1 MLGKSMN
8 KFLISILLGCA
19 VLQAQHGIN
28 LQVVRDIRLQ
38 NLKRD
43 YTGSTIRFIV
53 PGSTSVMGV
62 LKDVTDKNFII
73 SHNGSPAVYSHEKIN
88 YIFIDPGFTG
98 KLMAF
103 GVGLLGGAAGYMG
116 VIIAKEN
123 ANASWK
129 GVASSFGVALG
140 GRIGFKTFFKPIK
153 IDISGKTRE

>member
-1 MLGKSMN
+1 MN
-8 KFLISILLGCA
+8 KFLFSLLLGCA
-19 VLQAQHGIN
+19 LLAAQPGIN
-28 LQVVRDIRLQ
+28 NRAVRDIRLQ

-43 YTGSTIRFIV
+43 YTGSTIRFFV
-53 PGSTSVMGV
+53 PGSISVVGV

-73 SHNGSPAVYSHEKIN
+73 SHNGSPAVYSHEEIN

-103 GVGLLGGAAGYMG
+103 GVGLIGGAAGYMG
-116 VIIAKEN
+116 VIIAREN

-129 GVASSFGVALG
+129 GVASSLGLALG

>member
-1 MLGKSMN
+1 MN

-62 LKDVTDKNFII
+62 LRDVTDKNFII
-73 SHNGSPAVYSHEKIN
+73 SHNGSPAIYSHEKID

-103 GVGLLGGAAGYMG
+103 GVGLIGGAASYMG
-116 VIIAKEN
+116 VMIAKEN

-129 GVASSFGVALG
+129 GVASSLGLALG
-140 GRIGFKTFFKPIK
+140 GRIGFKTFYKPIK

>member
-1 MLGKSMN
+1 MN
-8 KFLISILLGCA
+8 KFLFGLLIGCA
-19 VLQAQHGIN
+19 VLQAQPGIN
-28 LQVVRDIRLQ
+28 IQAVRDIRLQ

-53 PGSTSVMGV
+53 PGSASVMGV

-73 SHNGSPAVYSHEKIN
+73 SHNGSPAVYGHEEIN
-88 YIFIDPGFTG
+88 YVFVDPGFTG

-103 GVGLLGGAAGYMG
+103 GVGLIGGAAGYMA
-116 VIIAKEN
+116 VIIAKKN

-129 GVASSFGVALG
+129 GVVSSLGFALG
-140 GRIGFKTFFKPIK
+140 GRIGFKTFFKPLK

>member
-1 MLGKSMN
+1 MN
-8 KFLISILLGCA
+8 KFLFSILMGCA
-19 VLQAQHGIN
+19 VLAAQPGVNFQA
-28 LQVVRDIRLQ
+28 VRDIRLQ

-53 PGSTSVMGV
+53 PGSTSVTGV

-73 SHNGSPAVYSHEKIN
+73 SHNGSPAVYSHEEIN
-88 YIFIDPGFTG
+88 YIFVDPGFTG

-123 ANASWK
+123 ANPSWR
-129 GVASSFGVALG
+129 GVASSLGLALG

>member
-1 MLGKSMN
+1 MN
-8 KFLISILLGCA
+8 KFLFSILLGCA
-19 VLQAQHGIN
+19 VLQAQPGIN
-28 LQVVRDIRLQ
+28 LQAVRDIRLQ

-73 SHNGSPAVYSHEKIN
+73 SHNGTPAVYSHENID

-103 GVGLLGGAAGYMG
+103 GVGLIGGAGGYMG
-116 VIIAKEN
+116 VIIAKKN

-129 GVASSFGVALG
+129 GVVSSIGLALG
-140 GRIGFKTFFKPIK
+140 GRIGFKTFYKPIK

>member
-1 MLGKSMN
+1 MN
-8 KFLISILLGCA
+8 KFIFSILLGCA
-19 VLQAQHGIN
+19 VLAAQPGVNFQA
-28 LQVVRDIRLQ
+28 VRDIRLQ

-43 YTGSTIRFIV
+43 YTGSTIRFII
-53 PGSTSVMGV
+53 PGSISVMGV

-73 SHNGSPAVYSHEKIN
+73 SHSGSPAVYSHEEIN

-123 ANASWK
+123 ANPSWK
-129 GVASSFGVALG
+129 GVASSLGLALG
-140 GRIGFKTFFKPIK
+140 GRIGFKTFYKPIK

>member
-1 MLGKSMN
+1 MN
-8 KFLISILLGCA
+8 KFFFSILLGCA
-19 VLQAQHGIN
+19 VLAAQPGVNFQA
-28 LQVVRDIRLQ
+28 VRDIRLQ

-43 YTGSTIRFIV
+43 YTGSTIRFIF

-73 SHNGSPAVYSHEKIN
+73 SHNGSPAVYSHEEIN
-88 YIFIDPGFTG
+88 YIFVDPGFTG

-103 GVGLLGGAAGYMG
+103 GVGLLGGTAGYMA
-116 VIIAKEN
+116 VIIAREN

-129 GVASSFGVALG
+129 GVVSSLGLALG
-140 GRIGFKTFFKPIK
+140 GRIGFKTFYKPIK

>member
-1 MLGKSMN
+1 MN
-8 KFLISILLGCA
+8 KFIFSILLGCA
-19 VLQAQHGIN
+19 VLAAQPGVNFQA
-28 LQVVRDIRLQ
+28 VRDIRLQ

-43 YTGSTIRFIV
+43 YTGSTIRFII

-73 SHNGSPAVYSHEKIN
+73 SHNGSPAVYSHEEIN

-123 ANASWK
+123 ANPSWK
-129 GVASSFGVALG
+129 GVVSSLGLALG

>member
-1 MLGKSMN
+1 MN
-8 KFLISILLGCA
+8 KFLVSILLGCVA
-19 VLQAQHGIN
+19 LQAQPGIN
-28 LQVVRDIRLQ
+28 IQAVRDIRLQ

-43 YTGSTIRFIV
+43 YTGSSIRFIV

-73 SHNGSPAVYSHEKIN
+73 SHSGSPAVYGHEKID
-88 YIFIDPGFTG
+88 YVFIDPGFTG

-103 GVGLLGGAAGYMG
+103 SVGLVGGGAGYMA
-116 VIIAKEN
+116 VIIAKKN

-129 GVASSFGVALG
+129 GVVSSLGLALG
-140 GRIGFKTFFKPIK
+140 GRIGFKTFYKPLK

>member
-1 MLGKSMN
+1 MN
-8 KFLISILLGCA
+8 KFIFSILLGCA
-19 VLQAQHGIN
+19 VLAAQPGIN
-28 LQVVRDIRLQ
+28 NRAVRDIRLQ

-62 LKDVTDKNFII
+62 LKDV
-73 SHNGSPAVYSHEKIN
+73 YSHEEIN

-123 ANASWK
+123 ANPSWK
-129 GVASSFGVALG
+129 GVVSSLGLALG
-140 GRIGFKTFFKPIK
+140 GRIGFKTFYKPIK

>member
-1 MLGKSMN
+1 MN
-8 KFLISILLGCA
+8 KFLVSILLGCA
-19 VLQAQHGIN
+19 VQAQPGIN
-28 LQVVRDIRLQ
+28 LQAVRDIRLQ

-73 SHNGSPAVYSHEKIN
+73 SHNGSPAVYGHEKID
-88 YIFIDPGFTG
+88 YVFIDPGFTG
-98 KLMAF
+98 KVMAF
-103 GVGLLGGAAGYMG
+103 GVSLIGGAAGYMA
-116 VIIAKEN
+116 VIISKKN

-129 GVASSFGVALG
+129 GVVSSLGLALG
-140 GRIGFKTFFKPIK
+140 GRIGFKTFFKPTK

>member
-1 MLGKSMN
+1 MN
-8 KFLISILLGCA
+8 KFIFSILLGCA
-19 VLQAQHGIN
+19 VLAAQPGIN
-28 LQVVRDIRLQ
+28 NRAVRDIRLQ

-43 YTGSTIRFIV
+43 YTGSTIRFII

-73 SHNGSPAVYSHEKIN
+73 SHNGSPAVYSHEEIN

-103 GVGLLGGAAGYMG
+103 GVGLLGGAAGYMA
-116 VIIAKEN
+116 VIISKEN

-129 GVASSFGVALG
+129 GVVSSLGVALG

>member
-1 MLGKSMN
+1 MN
-8 KFLISILLGCA
+8 KFIFSILLGCA
-19 VLQAQHGIN
+19 VLAAQPGVNFQA
-28 LQVVRDIRLQ
+28 VRDIRLQ

-43 YTGSTIRFIV
+43 YTGSTIRFII
-53 PGSTSVMGV
+53 PGSISVMGV

-73 SHNGSPAVYSHEKIN
+73 SHSGSPAVYSHEEIN

-103 GVGLLGGAAGYMG
+103 GVGLLGGAAGYMA
-116 VIIAKEN
+116 VIISKEN

-129 GVASSFGVALG
+129 GVVSSLGVALG

>member
-1 MLGKSMN
+1 MN

-19 VLQAQHGIN
+19 VLQAQPGIN
-28 LQVVRDIRLQ
+28 LQAVRDIRLQ

-73 SHNGSPAVYSHEKIN
+73 SHNGTPAVYSHENID

-103 GVGLLGGAAGYMG
+103 GVGLIGGAGGYMG
-116 VIIAKEN
+116 VIIAKKN

-129 GVASSFGVALG
+129 GVVSSIGLALG
-140 GRIGFKTFFKPIK
+140 GRIGFKTFYKPIK

>member
-1 MLGKSMN
+1 MN
-8 KFLISILLGCA
+8 KFLFSILLGCA
-19 VLQAQHGIN
+19 VLAAQPGVNFQA
-28 LQVVRDIRLQ
+28 VRDIRLQ

-53 PGSTSVMGV
+53 PGSVSVMGV

-73 SHNGSPAVYSHEKIN
+73 SHNGSPAVYSHEEIN

-103 GVGLLGGAAGYMG
+103 GVGLLGGTAGYMG
-116 VIIAKEN
+116 VIIAREN

-129 GVASSFGVALG
+129 GVASSLGLALG

>member
-1 MLGKSMN
+1 MN
-8 KFLISILLGCA
+8 KFIFSILLGCA
-19 VLQAQHGIN
+19 VLAAQPGVNFQA
-28 LQVVRDIRLQ
+28 VRDIRLQ

-43 YTGSTIRFIV
+43 YTGSTIRFII

-73 SHNGSPAVYSHEKIN
+73 SHNGSPAVYSHEEIN

-103 GVGLLGGAAGYMG
+103 GVGLLGGAAGYMA
-116 VIIAKEN
+116 VIVSKES
-123 ANASWK
+123 ANASGK
-129 GVASSFGVALG
+129 GVVSSLGVALG

>member
-1 MLGKSMN
+1 MI
-8 KFLISILLGCA
+8 KFLFSLLLGC
-19 VLQAQHGIN
+19 VILQGQPGMNLQA
-28 LQVVRDIRLQ
+28 VRDIRLQ

-53 PGSTSVMGV
+53 PGSTSVMGM

-73 SHNGSPAVYSHEKIN
+73 SHNGSPAVYGHKEIN
-88 YIFIDPGFTG
+88 YIFVDPGFTG
-98 KLMAF
+98 KVMAF
-103 GVGLLGGAAGYMG
+103 GVGLIGGAASYMA

-129 GVASSFGVALG
+129 GVASSLGIALG
-140 GRIGFKTFFKPIK
+140 GRMGFKTFYKPIK

>member
-1 MLGKSMN
+1 MN
-8 KFLISILLGCA
+8 KFLFSILLGCA
-19 VLQAQHGIN
+19 VLQAQSGIN
-28 LQVVRDIRLQ
+28 LQAVRDIRLQ

-73 SHNGSPAVYSHEKIN
+73 SHNGSPAVYSHENID

-103 GVGLLGGAAGYMG
+103 GVGLIGGAGGYMG
-116 VIIAKEN
+116 VIIAKKN

-129 GVASSFGVALG
+129 GVVSSIGLALG
-140 GRIGFKTFFKPIK
+140 GRIGFKTFYKPIK

>member
-1 MLGKSMN
+1 MN
-8 KFLISILLGCA
+8 KFLFSLLLGCA
-19 VLQAQHGIN
+19 VIAAQPGVNLQA
-28 LQVVRDIRLQ
+28 VRDIRLQ

-73 SHNGSPAVYSHEKIN
+73 SHNGSPAVYSHENID

-103 GVGLLGGAAGYMG
+103 GVGLIGGAGGYMG
-116 VIIAKEN
+116 VIIAKKN

-129 GVASSFGVALG
+129 GVVSSIGLALG
-140 GRIGFKTFFKPIK
+140 GRIGFKTFYKPIK

>member
-1 MLGKSMN
+1 MN
-8 KFLISILLGCA
+8 KFLFSLLLGCA
-19 VLQAQHGIN
+19 LLAAQPGIN
-28 LQVVRDIRLQ
+28 NRAVRDIRLQ

-43 YTGSTIRFIV
+43 YTGSTIRFNV
-53 PGSTSVMGV
+53 PGSISVVGV

-73 SHNGSPAVYSHEKIN
+73 SHNGSPAVYSHEEIN

-103 GVGLLGGAAGYMG
+103 GVGLIGGAAGYMA
-116 VIIAKEN
+116 VIIAREN

-129 GVASSFGVALG
+129 GVTSSLGLALG

-153 IDISGKTRE
+153 VDISGKTRE

>member
-1 MLGKSMN
+1 
-8 KFLISILLGCA
+8 
-19 VLQAQHGIN
+19 
-28 LQVVRDIRLQ
+28 
-38 NLKRD
+38 
-43 YTGSTIRFIV
+43 
-53 PGSTSVMGV
+53 MGV

-129 GVASSFGVALG
+129 GVASSLGVALG

>member
-1 MLGKSMN
+1 MN
-8 KFLISILLGCA
+8 KFLFSILLGCA
-19 VLQAQHGIN
+19 VLQAQPGIN
-28 LQVVRDIRLQ
+28 LQAIRDIRLQ

-73 SHNGSPAVYSHEKIN
+73 SHNGSPAVYSHENID

-103 GVGLLGGAAGYMG
+103 GVGLIGGAGGYMG
-116 VIIAKEN
+116 VIIAKKN

-129 GVASSFGVALG
+129 GVVSSIGLALG
-140 GRIGFKTFFKPIK
+140 GRIGFKTFYKPIK

>member
-1 MLGKSMN
+1 MN
-8 KFLISILLGCA
+8 KFIFSILLGCA
-19 VLQAQHGIN
+19 LLAAQPGIN
-28 LQVVRDIRLQ
+28 NRAVRDIRLQ
-38 NLKRD
+38 NLKQD
-43 YTGSTIRFIV
+43 YTGNTIRFII
-53 PGSTSVMGV
+53 PGSISVMGV

-73 SHNGSPAVYSHEKIN
+73 SHNGSPAVYSHEEIN

-123 ANASWK
+123 ANPSWK
-129 GVASSFGVALG
+129 GVVSSLGLALG
-140 GRIGFKTFFKPIK
+140 GRIGFKTFYKPIK

>member
-1 MLGKSMN
+1 MN
-8 KFLISILLGCA
+8 KFIFSILLGCA
-19 VLQAQHGIN
+19 LLVAQPGIN
-28 LQVVRDIRLQ
+28 NRAVRDIRLQ

-73 SHNGSPAVYSHEKIN
+73 SHNGSPAVYSHEEIN

-129 GVASSFGVALG
+129 GVASSLGLALG

>member
-1 MLGKSMN
+1 MN
-8 KFLISILLGCA
+8 KFIFSILLGCA
-19 VLQAQHGIN
+19 VLAAQPGVNFQA
-28 LQVVRDIRLQ
+28 VRDIRLQ

-43 YTGSTIRFIV
+43 YTGSTIRFII
-53 PGSTSVMGV
+53 PGSISVMGV

-73 SHNGSPAVYSHEKIN
+73 SHNGSPAVYSHEEIN

-129 GVASSFGVALG
+129 GVVSSLGVALG